1 MREIGEGTTTR
12 QRRMVGRVRQV
23 ELPLLCAIPDPVKYR
38 EHTTADGRRVFIHE
52 RVFSDLD
59 ELERNHHPDETAGL
73 LFGGLFTDG
82 QNSCTVVKRLIKPER
97 GEVEGTPS
105 SVTITAFGAE
115 RMTARA
121 RLHDPLL
128 TPVGWGHTHPCFD
141 AYFSAVDEDE
151 QRAWQQAGSVG
162 LVLSG
167 LRRPR
172 TRYCVF
178 VGPQSTPADPPPR
191 ASENTRETTNPRTP
205 VVHVHKPATYAS
217 RRFESRRLK
226 VCLIAAAVFAA
237 LAVAIS
243 LYALTTARDAGRQ
256 AREALSNRSVA
267 AVIGSS
273 SASGP
278 GNSGAS
284 VALQPP
290 QLRLRSRATGEGGFV
305 ADRIREWLVGARTRE
320 VEQP

>member
-1 MREIGEGTTTR
+1 MRVISEGTTAT

-23 ELPLLCAIPDPVKYR
+23 ELPLLCGIPDPAKYR

-52 RVFSDLD
+52 RVLSDLD
-59 ELERNHHPDETAGL
+59 ELEREHHPDETAGL
-73 LFGGLFTDG
+73 LFGGHFTDG
-82 QNSCTVVKRLIKPER
+82 KSSCTVVKKLMKPELD
-97 GEVEGTPS
+97 EVVGTPS

-141 AYFSAVDEDE
+141 AYFSSVDEDE

-167 LRRPR
+167 LRRPKS
-172 TRYCVF
+172 RYRVF
-178 VGPQSTPADPPPR
+178 VGPQSTPADPSPR
-191 ASENTRETTNPRTP
+191 ASGDTREKTSPRAP
-205 VVHVHKPATYAS
+205 VLHVRKPAAHAS
-217 RRFESRRLK
+217 ARVERRRLEA
-226 VCLIAAAVFAA
+226 CFIAAAVFTV

-243 LYALTTARDAGRQ
+243 LYALTTARDAARQ
-256 AREALSNRSVA
+256 AHEALSNRPVA

-278 GNSGAS
+278 ESSGAS
-284 VALQPP
+284 IVLQPLP
-290 QLRLRSRATGEGGFV
+290 PLLRSQVAGEERSSV
-305 ADRIREWLVGARTRE
+305 DSLREWPRGARGYGR
-320 VEQP
+320 P